1 MTRIQGAGVYAP
13 DTQRAIEN
21 QNLAALAEIKE
32 VSADAAPF
40 AAEWLNRLHSMTE
53 PSGFGQLAAPQWHDP
68 SAPPTDAELRHSLT
82 SAFQKVS
89 SREAGPV
96 ETRMSQ
102 TIERYLRLNLEMT
115 HRIG

>member
-1 MTRIQGAGVYAP
+1 MSRIQGAGVYAP
-13 DTQRAIEN
+13 DTQRATEN
-21 QNLAALAEIKE
+21 QNLAALAEVRE
-32 VSADAAPF
+32 VSADVAPF
-40 AAEWLNRLHSMTE
+40 ASEWLNRLHSMTE
-53 PSGFGQLAAPQWHDP
+53 PNEFSRLAAPQWHDP
-68 SAPPTDAELRHSLT
+68 SAPPTDAELRQSLT

-96 ETRMSQ
+96 EHRMSE